1 MPMFYIYDKRQL
13 IHRRINLVKSAG
25 VILTA
30 VVVVSALSYYAGRKD
45 SVKGLT
51 EYEKVVILNESDEFS
66 KEKFAGMLKEL
77 NVKFPYIVMAQ
88 SIIETGHWKSNIFR
102 ENNNLFGMKEA
113 KQRITTA
120 GGTQNN
126 HAFYAHWRSSVYD
139 YAFYQSSYLKTINTE
154 EEYFQY
160 LGASYA
166 EAADYVAVVKATV
179 EREGLKEL
187 FN

>member
-1 MPMFYIYDKRQL
+1 
-13 IHRRINLVKSAG
+13 
-25 VILTA
+25 
-30 VVVVSALSYYAGRKD
+30 
-45 SVKGLT
+45 
-51 EYEKVVILNESDEFS
+51 
-66 KEKFAGMLKEL
+66 
-77 NVKFPYIVMAQ
+77 
-88 SIIETGHWKSNIFR
+88 
-102 ENNNLFGMKEA
+102 MKEA

-120 GGTQNN
+120 GGTQNS

-166 EAADYVAVVKATV
+166 EATDYVAVVKATV

-187 FN
+187 FK